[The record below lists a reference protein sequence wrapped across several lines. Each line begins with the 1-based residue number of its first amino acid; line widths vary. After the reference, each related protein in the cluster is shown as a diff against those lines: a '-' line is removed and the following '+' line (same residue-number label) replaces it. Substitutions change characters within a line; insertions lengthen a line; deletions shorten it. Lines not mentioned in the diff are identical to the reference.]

1 MKQIAWAAMMA
12 AAILCPGTAKTMI
25 NYKSI

>member
-25 NYKSI
+25 E